1 MTYRSLLS
9 IVPNFMSKE
18 GHEQKEH
25 SFVSVKH
32 VYVKC
37 DKIAW

>member
-1 MTYRSLLS
+1 MTYMSLLS
-9 IVPNFMSKE
+9 VVPNFMSKE

-25 SFVSVKH
+25 SFASVQH

-37 DKIAW
+37 DKTA